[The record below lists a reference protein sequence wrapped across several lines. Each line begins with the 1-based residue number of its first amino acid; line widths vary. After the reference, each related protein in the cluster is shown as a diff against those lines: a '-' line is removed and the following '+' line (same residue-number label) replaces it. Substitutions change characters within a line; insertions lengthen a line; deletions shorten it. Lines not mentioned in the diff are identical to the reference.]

1 MENKLKALN
10 EEKANLIAERDRLIV
25 QFNEL
30 NEKHSQIFK
39 EIENIERANGLDEA
53 TVTRN
58 KIISEDLTAD
68 IEEYNSDTVRKKVAP
83 IIGALGT
90 AAGIALGLV
99 ALLVPGTAAAECAV
113 GAILFGT
120 VGLASGGTSIFNAI
134 KYRKKRKSLQQ
145 IQEQK
150 ISEEDKLKLQS
161 LKKELLNIK
170 EQIEEC
176 SKKRGNVVTQLMKC
190 QKMIENL
197 TSKANKRQTTKK
209 VTTNKT
215 TKTATKSSKKTT
227 SAAASV

>member
-39 EIENIERANGLDEA
+39 EIARIEKENGLDEESL
-53 TVTRN
+53 TR
-58 KIISEDLTAD
+58 KGIISESLKSD
-68 IEEYNSDTVRKKVAP
+68 IAEYDSDTVRKKVAP

-99 ALLVPGTAAAECAV
+99 ALLVPGAAVAECAV

-134 KYRKKRKSLQQ
+134 KYRKRRKSLQQ

-150 ISEEDKLKLQS
+150 ISEEDKLELQS

-190 QKMIENL
+190 QKMIKNL
-197 TSKANKRQTTKK
+197 TSKATKRQTTKK
-209 VTTNKT
+209 VATNKT